1 MGLIKFLQNYDNN
14 KNIKKLRKIADLVVA
29 KKDYYENLDDISL
42 KDQTN
47 VLKQRLNNGESLDD
61 ILPDAYALVGEAA
74 WRVLKQRPYYTQI
87 LGGIVLH
94 QGRIAEMKTGEGKT
108 LVATLPS
115 FLNAL
120 TGNPVHVVTV
130 NEYLAKYHSEWMGKI
145 HEFLGL
151 KVGFIY
157 ANQDPQSKKQAYL
170 CDIIYGT
177 NSEFGFDYLR
187 DNMVV
192 RKQDRM
198 TRGLYFA
205 IVDEVDSILID
216 EARTPLIISGP
227 SGDNS
232 EVYLTACRFA
242 KTLRADDVSI
252 DEKKKTIHL
261 TESGIEKAE
270 RFYRIDSL
278 SDIENT
284 QINHN
289 INNAIRAKFLMK
301 RDNDYIVRDGEVLI
315 VDEFTGR
322 VMVGRRYSDGLHQ
335 AIEAKEGVKINAE
348 NKTIATIT
356 LQNFFKM
363 YKKLSG
369 MTGTAKTEESEFK
382 SIYGLDVVV
391 IPTNKPVIRIDKND
405 RFFFSHEAK
414 IKAIIEEIKESYEK
428 GQPVLV
434 GTVTVEKSEELSKAL
449 RKNKIPHNVLN
460 AKNHA
465 KEAEIIA
472 QAGRLGAV
480 TIATN
485 MAGRGTD
492 ILLGGNADF
501 MAKNELK
508 KAGFSDEVINKATSY
523 FVPDEEEVQQA
534 HKLYVDTLEKLAPEI
549 KENREK
555 VIALGGLKIVG
566 TERHESRRI
575 DNQLRGRAGRQGE
588 PGYSVFYISADDDLS
603 RVFGSDRLK
612 AMAQAFKLDSD
623 ASIDWKFFSRG
634 VETAQKKVEG
644 YNFSVRKNIVEFD
657 NVLNK
662 QREEVYALRD
672 RILEG
677 ENMHNRILEMIDEVV
692 ENIVDEYYD
701 FKEPED
707 ADIVGLNAE
716 LEKRLLA
723 PETNF
728 VTVEKLHKY
737 SKGELVKMIA
747 DLVKERYEAKIV
759 EDEKIGVKFDDVER
773 TIMLR
778 IIDRKWIDHIDDM
791 DNLRMGIGLR
801 GYGNQ
806 NPITIY
812 QQEGFDM
819 FEQMGISMR
828 KDIVDA
834 LMAVKIQVVGQTPQM
849 PARKPVTT
857 IKPKATKVNSANET
871 IGRNSPCPCGS
882 GKKYKNCCGKNA

>member
-1 MGLIKFLQNYDNN
+1 MGLIKWIQNFDNN
-14 KNIKKLRKIADLVVA
+14 KNIKKLKKIADVIVE
-29 KKDYYENLDDISL
+29 KRDYYEKMSDEEL
-42 KDQTN
+42 KSQTAN
-47 VLKQRLNNGESLDD
+47 FKNMLKEGKTLDD
-61 ILPDAYALVGEAA
+61 ILPDAYAVVSEAA
-74 WRVLKQRPYYTQI
+74 YRVLKQRPYYTQL

-115 FLNAL
+115 YLNAL
-120 TGNPVHVVTV
+120 SGNPVHVVTV
-130 NEYLAKYHSEWMGKI
+130 NEYLAKYHSDWMGKI

-151 KVGFIY
+151 TVGYIY
-157 ANQDPQSKKQAYL
+157 SGQDPQDKKKAYD

-198 TRGLYFA
+198 TRGLVFA

-227 SGDNS
+227 SGDKS
-232 EVYLTACRFA
+232 DVYLTACRFA
-242 KTLRADDVSI
+242 KTLKDEDVEI

-261 TESGIEKAE
+261 TETGIEKAE
-270 RFYRIDSL
+270 RFYKIDNL
-278 SDIENT
+278 SDIDNT
-284 QINHN
+284 QINHD
-289 INNAIRAKFLMK
+289 INNAIRARFLMK

-322 VMVGRRYSDGLHQ
+322 IMVGRRYSDGLHQ
-335 AIEAKEGVKINAE
+335 AIEAKEGVKVNAE

-356 LQNFFKM
+356 LQNYFKM

-391 IPTNKPVIRIDKND
+391 IPTNKPVIREDANDK
-405 RFFFSHEAK
+405 FYFSHESK
-414 IKAIIEEIKESYEK
+414 IRGIIEEIRESYEK

-434 GTVTVEKSEELSKAL
+434 GTITVEKSEELSKAL
-449 RKNKIPHNVLN
+449 RREKIPHNVLN

-501 MAKNELK
+501 MAKAELK
-508 KAGFSDEVINKATSY
+508 KAGFSDEVISDATAY
-523 FVPDEEEVQQA
+523 TIKDDEEVKKA
-534 HKLYVDTLEKLAPEI
+534 HKLYVETLEKLAPEI

-588 PGYSVFYISADDDLS
+588 PGYSIFYISADDDLS

-612 AMAQAFKLDSD
+612 SLAQAFKLDEDTAIS
-623 ASIDWKFFSRG
+623 WKFFSRG
-634 VETAQKKVEG
+634 VENAQRKVEG
-644 YNFSVRKNIVEFD
+644 YNFSTRKNVVEFD

-662 QREEVYALRD
+662 QREEVYALRN

-677 ENMHNRILEMIDEVV
+677 ENMHERILKMIDECV
-692 ENIVDEYYD
+692 ENIVNEYSNY
-701 FKEPED
+701 KQVEE
-707 ADIVGLNAE
+707 ADIEGFNAE
-716 LEKRLLA
+716 LEKRLLL
-723 PETNF
+723 PGTNLI
-728 VTVEKLHKY
+728 TEELLNKY
-737 SKGELVKMIA
+737 SKKELENVISEKI
-747 DLVKERYEAKIV
+747 KERYEEKIT
-759 EDEKIGVKFDDVER
+759 EDEKLGVKFDDVER

-778 IIDRKWIDHIDDM
+778 IIDKKWIDHIDDM
-791 DNLRMGIGLR
+791 DNLRIGIGLR
-801 GYGNQ
+801 GYANQ
-806 NPITIY
+806 NPVTVY

-819 FEQMGISMR
+819 FDEMGESMR
-828 KDIVDA
+828 KEIVEA
-834 LMAVKIQVVGQTPQM
+834 LLNVKIQVVNNHAVAPQ
-849 PARKPVTT
+849 RKKLQEY
-857 IKPKATKVNSANET
+857 KPQATKKNTEGV
-871 IGRNSPCPCGS
+871 IGRNAPCPCGS
-882 GKKYKNCCGKNA
+882 GKKYKNCCGK

>member
-1 MGLIKFLQNYDNN
+1 MGLIKWIQNYDNN
-14 KNIKKLRKIADLVVA
+14 KNIKKLKKIADVIVS
-29 KKDYYENLDDISL
+29 KRDIYEKMSDEEL
-42 KDQTN
+42 KSQTGI
-47 VLKQRLNNGESLDD
+47 LKERLKNGETLDS
-61 ILPDAYALVGEAA
+61 ILPDAFSVVSEAA
-74 WRVLKQRPYYTQI
+74 YRVLKQRPYYTQL

-115 FLNAL
+115 YLNAL

-130 NEYLAKYHSEWMGKI
+130 NEYLAKYHSDWMGKI

-151 KVGFIY
+151 SVGYIY
-157 ANQDPQSKKQAYL
+157 SGQDPQDKKKAYA

-192 RKQDRM
+192 RKEDRI
-198 TRGLYFA
+198 TRGLSFA

-227 SGDNS
+227 SGDKS
-232 EVYLTACRFA
+232 EIYQTACRFS
-242 KTLRADDVSI
+242 KTLKDDDVEI

-261 TESGIEKAE
+261 TETGISKAE
-270 RFYRIDSL
+270 RFYNIDNL
-278 SDIENT
+278 SDIDNT
-284 QINHN
+284 QINHD
-289 INNAIRAKFLMK
+289 INNAIRARFLMK

-391 IPTNKPVIRIDKND
+391 VPTNKPVIREDANDK
-405 RFFFSHEAK
+405 FYFSHESK
-414 IKAIIEEIKESYEK
+414 IRGIIEEIKESYEK

-434 GTVTVEKSEELSKAL
+434 GTITVEKSEELSKAL
-449 RKNKIPHNVLN
+449 RREKIPHNVLN

-501 MAKNELK
+501 MAKAELK
-508 KAGFSDEVINKATSY
+508 KAGYSDEVISDATAY
-523 FVPDEEEVQQA
+523 TIKDDEDVKKA
-534 HKLYVDTLEKLAPEI
+534 HKLYVETLEKLAPEI

-555 VIALGGLKIVG
+555 VLALGGLKIVG

-588 PGYSVFYISADDDLS
+588 PGYSIFYISADDDLS
-603 RVFGSDRLK
+603 RIFGSDRLK
-612 AMAQAFKLDSD
+612 SLAQMFKLDND
-623 ASIDWKFFSRG
+623 ASISWKFFSRG
-634 VETAQKKVEG
+634 VENAQRKVEG
-644 YNFSVRKNIVEFD
+644 YNFTTRKNVVEFD

-662 QREEVYALRD
+662 QREEVYSLRN

-677 ENMHNRILEMIDEVV
+677 ENMHERILEMIDECV
-692 ENIVDEYYD
+692 ENITNEFYN
-701 FKEPED
+701 FKQVEE
-707 ADIVGLNAE
+707 ADISGFNAE

-723 PETNF
+723 PETNLI
-728 VTVEKLHKY
+728 TAELLNKY
-737 SKGELVKMIA
+737 SKKELEKIIS
-747 DLVKERYEAKIV
+747 DKVKERYEEKIT
-759 EDEKIGVKFDDVER
+759 EDEKLGVKFDDVER

-778 IIDRKWIDHIDDM
+778 IIDKKWIDHIDDM
-791 DNLRMGIGLR
+791 DNLRIGIGLR
-801 GYGNQ
+801 GYANQ
-806 NPITIY
+806 NPVTVY

-819 FEQMGISMR
+819 FDEMGESMR
-828 KDIVDA
+828 KEIVEA
-834 LMAVKIQVVGQTPQM
+834 LLNVKIQVINNKAVAPQ
-849 PARKPVTT
+849 RKKLQEY
-857 IKPKATKVNSANET
+857 KPQATKKNNDGL

-882 GKKYKNCCGKNA
+882 G

>member
-1 MGLIKFLQNYDNN
+1 MGLIQFIQNFDNN
-14 KNIKKLRKIADLVVA
+14 RNVKKLKKIADVVVG
-29 KKDYYENLDDISL
+29 KKEQYEAYDDATL
-42 KDQTN
+42 KAQTE
-47 VLKQRLNNGESLDD
+47 VLKERLKNGETLDD
-61 ILPDAYALVGEAA
+61 ILPDAYALVSETA

-120 TGNPVHVVTV
+120 TGKPVHVVTV
-130 NEYLAKYHSEWMGKI
+130 NEYLAKYHSDWMGKI

-151 KVGFIY
+151 SVGYIY
-157 ANQDPQSKKQAYL
+157 SGQDLEDKKKAYA

-177 NSEFGFDYLR
+177 NSEFGFDFLR

-192 RKQDRM
+192 RKEDRM
-198 TRGLYFA
+198 TRGLHFA

-227 SGDNS
+227 SGDKS
-232 EVYLTACRFA
+232 EVYITACRFA
-242 KTLRADDVSI
+242 KTLKDEDVEI

-261 TESGIEKAE
+261 TESGITKAE

-278 SDIENT
+278 SDIDNT
-284 QINHN
+284 QINHD
-289 INNAIRAKFLMK
+289 INNAIRARFMMK
-301 RDNDYIVRDGEVLI
+301 RDNDYIVRNGEVLI

-322 VMVGRRYSDGLHQ
+322 IMVGRRYSDGLHQ
-335 AIEAKEGVKINAE
+335 AIEAKENVKVNAE

-391 IPTNKPVIRIDKND
+391 IPTNKPVIRQDKND
-405 RFFFSHEAK
+405 KFYFSHEAK
-414 IKAIIEEIKESYEK
+414 IKGIIQEIKESYDK

-434 GTVTVEKSEELSKAL
+434 GTITVEKSEELSKAL
-449 RKNKIPHNVLN
+449 RHAGIPHNVLN

-501 MAKNELK
+501 MAKDELRKAGYSEDVISKATAYSIEDDEEVK
-508 KAGFSDEVINKATSY
+508 KAHA
-523 FVPDEEEVQQA
+523 
-534 HKLYVDTLEKLAPEI
+534 LYVETLNKIAPEI

-588 PGYSVFYISADDDLS
+588 PGMSVFYLSADDDLS
-603 RVFGSDRLK
+603 RVFGSERLK
-612 AMAQAFKLDSD
+612 AMASMLKLDD
-623 ASIDWKFFSRG
+623 DTSINWKFFSRG
-634 VETAQKKVEG
+634 VENAQKKVEG
-644 YNFSVRKNIVEFD
+644 YNFTTRKNVVEFD

-677 ENMHNRILEMIDEVV
+677 ENMHQRICEMIEEVV
-692 ENIVDEYYD
+692 GGIVAEYASVRD
-701 FKEPED
+701 VD
-707 ADIVGLNAE
+707 DIDIEAFNAK
-716 LEKRLLA
+716 LEERLLE
-723 PETNF
+723 PGTNF
-728 VTVEKLHKY
+728 VDEHMIKSL
-737 SKGELVKMIA
+737 SKQELQRTIA
-747 DLVKERYEAKIV
+747 NKVRERYEAKIK
-759 EDEKIGVKFDDVER
+759 EDEKLGVKFDDVER

-778 IIDRKWIDHIDDM
+778 ILDRKWVDHIDDM
-791 DNLRMGIGLR
+791 DNLRIGIGLR
-801 GYGNQ
+801 GYANQ
-806 NPITIY
+806 NPVTVY

-819 FEQMGISMR
+819 FDEMGDNMR
-828 KDIVDA
+828 KEIVEA
-834 LMAVKIQVVGQTPQM
+834 LLNVKIQIAGNRAVAPERKKLQEYSQT
-849 PARKPVTT
+849 
-857 IKPKATKVNSANET
+857 ATKKNASGE

-882 GKKYKNCCGKNA
+882 GKKYKNCCGK

>member
-1 MGLIKFLQNYDNN
+1 MGLFSFLANFDNN
-14 KNIKKLRKIADLVVA
+14 RNIKKLQKIADEVVA
-29 KKDYYENLDDISL
+29 KKEYYEGLDDLTLKAQTQVL
-42 KDQTN
+42 KD
-47 VLKQRLNNGESLDD
+47 RLANGEKIDA
-61 ILPDAYALVGEAA
+61 ILPDAYAVISEAA
-74 WRVLKQRPYYTQI
+74 WRVLKLRPFYSQL
-87 LGGIVLH
+87 LGAIVLH

-108 LVATLPS
+108 LVATLPCY
-115 FLNAL
+115 LNAL
-120 TGNPVHVVTV
+120 TGEQVHVVTV
-130 NEYLAKYHSEWMGKI
+130 NEYLAKYQSELMGKI

-151 KVGFIY
+151 SVGVIY
-157 ANQDPQSKKQAYL
+157 ANQDPEEKRKAYE
-170 CDIIYGT
+170 CDIVYGT

-192 RKQDRM
+192 NSKDKV
-198 TRGLYFA
+198 TRGLSFA

-242 KTLRADDVSI
+242 KTLKNDDVSI
-252 DEKKKTIHL
+252 EEKKKAINL

-270 RFYRIDSL
+270 RFYRIDNL
-278 SDIENT
+278 SDIDNT

-289 INNAIRAKFLMK
+289 INNAIRARFMMK
-301 RDNDYIVRDGEVLI
+301 RDSDYIVRDGEVLI

-335 AIEAKEGVKINAE
+335 AIEAKEGVKVNAE

-356 LQNFFKM
+356 LQNYFKM

-369 MTGTAKTEESEFK
+369 MTGTAKTEEAEFK

-405 RFFFSHEAK
+405 KFYFSNEAK
-414 IKAIIEEIKESYEK
+414 IKAIIDEIVATHES

-434 GTVTVEKSEELSKAL
+434 GTTTVEKSEEISKAL
-449 RKNKIPHNVLN
+449 RRFKVPHNVLN

-465 KEAEIIA
+465 KEAEIVA

-508 KAGFSDEVINKATSY
+508 KAGYSDEVIGKATSY
-523 FVPDEEEVQQA
+523 FIPDEPEVHEA
-534 HKLYVDTLEKLAPEI
+534 HDLYVKTLEDLAPEI

-555 VIALGGLKIVG
+555 VIELGGLKIIG

-575 DNQLRGRAGRQGE
+575 DNQLRGRSGRQGE
-588 PGYSVFYISADDDLS
+588 PGYSIFYISADDNLA

-612 AMAQAFKLDSD
+612 SMAQMLKLDAD
-623 ASIDWKFFSRG
+623 TSIDWKFFSKG
-634 VETAQKKVEG
+634 VENAQKKVEG
-644 YNFSVRKNIVEFD
+644 YNFSARKSVVEFD
-657 NVLNK
+657 NVLNR
-662 QREEVYALRD
+662 QREEVYALRN
-672 RILEG
+672 RILNA
-677 ENMHNRILEMIDEVV
+677 ENMHERILQMIDECV
-692 ENIVDEYYD
+692 ENIVED
-701 FKEPED
+701 FYGFRQIED
-707 ADIVGLNAE
+707 ADVEGLNAE
-716 LEKRLLA
+716 LEKRLIE

-728 VTVEKLHKY
+728 VDMQMLKKY
-737 SKGELVKMIA
+737 SKAELVNKISEH
-747 DLVKERYEAKIV
+747 VRERYEAKIA
-759 EDEKIGVKFDDVER
+759 EDEKLGVKFDEVER

-778 IIDRKWIDHIDDM
+778 IVDRKWIDHIDDM

-806 NPITIY
+806 DPITIY

-819 FEQMGISMR
+819 FEEMGTSMR
-828 KDIVDA
+828 KEIVEA
-834 LMAVKIQVVGQTPQM
+834 LLNVKIQVVGNVAKTPE
-849 PARKPVTT
+849 RKKIAQAPQ
-857 IKPKATKVNSANET
+857 KSTKVNSEV
-871 IGRNSPCPCGS
+871 IGRNAPCPCGS
-882 GKKYKNCCGKNA
+882 GKKYKNCCGK

>member
-1 MGLIKFLQNYDNN
+1 MGLIKWIQNFDNN
-14 KNIKKLRKIADLVVA
+14 KNIKKLKKVADVIVS
-29 KKDYYENLDDISL
+29 KKETYEKMSDDEL
-42 KDQTN
+42 KSQT
-47 VLKQRLNNGESLDD
+47 VILKKRLEAGETLDD
-61 ILPDAYALVGEAA
+61 ILPDAYAVVSEAA
-74 WRVLKQRPYYTQI
+74 YRVLKQRPYYTQL

-115 FLNAL
+115 YLNAL
-120 TGNPVHVVTV
+120 SGNPVHVVTV
-130 NEYLAKYHSEWMGKI
+130 NEYLAKYHSDWMGKI

-151 KVGFIY
+151 TVGYIY
-157 ANQDPQSKKQAYL
+157 SGQDPQDKKKAYD

-192 RKQDRM
+192 RKADRM
-198 TRGLYFA
+198 TRGLVFA

-227 SGDNS
+227 SGDKS
-232 EVYLTACRFA
+232 EIYLTACRFA
-242 KTLRADDVSI
+242 KTLRDEDVEI

-261 TESGIEKAE
+261 TETGIEKAE
-270 RFYRIDSL
+270 RFYKIDNL
-278 SDIENT
+278 SDIDNT
-284 QINHN
+284 QINHD
-289 INNAIRAKFLMK
+289 INNAIRARFLMK
-301 RDNDYIVRDGEVLI
+301 KDNDYIVRDGEVLI

-322 VMVGRRYSDGLHQ
+322 VMIGRRYSDGLHQ
-335 AIEAKEGVKINAE
+335 AIEAKEGVKVNAE

-356 LQNFFKM
+356 LQNYFKM

-391 IPTNKPVIRIDKND
+391 IPTNKPVIREDANDK
-405 RFFFSHEAK
+405 FYFSHDSK
-414 IKAIIEEIKESYEK
+414 IRGIIEEIKESYEK

-434 GTVTVEKSEELSKAL
+434 GTITVEKSEELSKAL
-449 RKNKIPHNVLN
+449 RREKIPHNVLN

-501 MAKNELK
+501 MAKAELK
-508 KAGFSDEVINKATSY
+508 KAGFSDEVISDATAYTIKDDEDVKKAH
-523 FVPDEEEVQQA
+523 A
-534 HKLYVDTLEKLAPEI
+534 LYVETLEKLAPEI

-588 PGYSVFYISADDDLS
+588 PGYSIFYISADDDLA

-612 AMAQAFKLDSD
+612 SLAQLFKLDED
-623 ASIDWKFFSRG
+623 ASIGWKFFSRG
-634 VETAQKKVEG
+634 VENAQKKVES
-644 YNFSVRKNIVEFD
+644 YNFTTRRNVVEFD

-662 QREEVYALRD
+662 QREEVYSLRN

-677 ENMHNRILEMIDEVV
+677 ENMHERILEMIDECV
-692 ENIVDEYYD
+692 ENIVNQFSNYRQVE
-701 FKEPED
+701 E
-707 ADIVGLNAE
+707 ADIEGFNAE
-716 LEKRLLA
+716 LEKRLLL
-723 PETNF
+723 PGTNLIN
-728 VTVEKLHKY
+728 EELLNKY
-737 SKGELVKMIA
+737 SKKELENIISDKI
-747 DLVKERYEAKIV
+747 KERYEEKIT
-759 EDEKIGVKFDDVER
+759 EDEKLGVKFDEVER

-778 IIDRKWIDHIDDM
+778 IIDKKWIDHIDDM
-791 DNLRMGIGLR
+791 DNLRIGIGLR
-801 GYGNQ
+801 GYANQ
-806 NPITIY
+806 NPVTVY

-819 FEQMGISMR
+819 FDEMGESMR
-828 KDIVDA
+828 KEIVEA
-834 LMAVKIQVVGQTPQM
+834 LLNVKIQVVNNHAVAPQ
-849 PARKPVTT
+849 RKKLQEY
-857 IKPKATKVNSANET
+857 KPQATKKNTEGE

-882 GKKYKNCCGKNA
+882 GKKYKNCCGR

>member
-644 YNFSVRKNIVEFD
+644 YNFSVRKNVVEFD

-759 EDEKIGVKFDDVER
+759 EDEKLGVKFDDVER

>member
-14 KNIKKLRKIADLVVA
+14 KNLKKLNKIADQIVA
-29 KKDYYENLDDISL
+29 KKDYYAGLSDDEL
-42 KDQTN
+42 KAKTGE
-47 VLKQRLNNGESLDD
+47 LKKELSEGKTLDD
-61 ILPDAYALVGEAA
+61 ILPDAYALVSEASF
-74 WRVLKQRPYYTQI
+74 RVLKQRPYYTQL

-120 TGNPVHVVTV
+120 SGNPVHVVTV

-151 KVGFIY
+151 SVGFIY
-157 ANQDPQSKKQAYL
+157 ANQDIESKRKAYQ

-192 RKQDRM
+192 RKTDRLS
-198 TRGLYFA
+198 RGLYFA

-242 KTLRADDVSI
+242 KTLKPEDVSI

-278 SDIENT
+278 SDIDNT

-289 INNAIRAKFLMK
+289 INNAIRARFMMK

-335 AIEAKEGVKINAE
+335 AIEAKEGVKVKAE

-356 LQNFFKM
+356 LQNYFKM

-414 IKAIIEEIKESYEK
+414 IKAVIEEIKESYQK

-434 GTVTVEKSEELSKAL
+434 GTTTVEKSEELSKAL
-449 RKNKIPHNVLN
+449 RKEKIPHNVLN

-472 QAGRLGAV
+472 QAGRLGSV

-492 ILLGGNADF
+492 ILLGGNAEF

-508 KAGFSDEVINKATSY
+508 KAGYSDEVIAKATSY
-523 FVPDEEEVQQA
+523 SVPDEEEVQNA
-534 HKLYVDTLEKLAPEI
+534 HALYVLTLEKLAPEI
-549 KENREK
+549 AENRKK
-555 VIALGGLKIVG
+555 VIELGGLKIVG

-588 PGYSVFYISADDDLS
+588 PGYSIFYISADDDLS

-612 AMAQAFKLDSD
+612 SMAQMFKLDSD

-644 YNFSVRKNIVEFD
+644 YNFTTRKNVVEFD

-662 QREEVYALRD
+662 QREEVYALRN
-672 RILEG
+672 RILDG
-677 ENMHNRILEMIDEVV
+677 ENMHSRILEMIDEVV
-692 ENIVDEYYD
+692 ELTLDEYYD
-701 FKEPED
+701 NKNPENSDIEGLNRELERRLLEPES
-707 ADIVGLNAE
+707 
-716 LEKRLLA
+716 
-723 PETNF
+723 NF
-728 VTVEKLHKY
+728 VTQEMVEKY
-737 SKGELVKMIA
+737 SKHELIKLISDKVR
-747 DLVKERYEAKIV
+747 ERYEAKIV
-759 EDEKIGVKFDDVER
+759 EDEKLGVKFDDVER

-778 IIDRKWIDHIDDM
+778 VIDRKWIDHIDDM
-791 DNLRMGIGLR
+791 DNLRIGIGLR

-806 NPITIY
+806 NPIITY

-819 FEQMGISMR
+819 FEQMGIAMR
-828 KDIVDA
+828 KEIVEA
-834 LMAVKIQVVGQTPQM
+834 LMGVKIQVVGNTPKT
-849 PARKPVTT
+849 PERKKIP
-857 IKPKATKVNSANET
+857 ISLPKGTKTNKGEV

>member
-1 MGLIKFLQNYDNN
+1 MGLIKWIQNFDNN
-14 KNIKKLRKIADLVVA
+14 KNIKKLKKIADVIVE
-29 KKDYYENLDDISL
+29 KRDYYEKMSDEEL
-42 KDQTN
+42 KSQTAN
-47 VLKQRLNNGESLDD
+47 FKNMLKEGKTLDD
-61 ILPDAYALVGEAA
+61 ILPDAYAVVSEAA
-74 WRVLKQRPYYTQI
+74 YRVLKQRPYYTQL

-115 FLNAL
+115 YLNAL
-120 TGNPVHVVTV
+120 SGNPVHVVTV
-130 NEYLAKYHSEWMGKI
+130 NEYLAKYHSDWMGKI

-151 KVGFIY
+151 TVGYIY
-157 ANQDPQSKKQAYL
+157 SGQDPQDKKKAYD

-198 TRGLYFA
+198 TRGLVFA

-227 SGDNS
+227 SGDKS
-232 EVYLTACRFA
+232 DVYLTACRFA
-242 KTLRADDVSI
+242 KTLKDEDVEI

-261 TESGIEKAE
+261 TETGIEKAE
-270 RFYRIDSL
+270 RFYKIDNL
-278 SDIENT
+278 SDIDNT
-284 QINHN
+284 QINHD
-289 INNAIRAKFLMK
+289 INNAIRARFLMK

-322 VMVGRRYSDGLHQ
+322 IMVGRRYSDGLHQ
-335 AIEAKEGVKINAE
+335 AIEAKEGVKVNAE

-356 LQNFFKM
+356 LQNYFKM

-391 IPTNKPVIRIDKND
+391 IPTNKPVIREDANDK
-405 RFFFSHEAK
+405 FYFSHESK
-414 IKAIIEEIKESYEK
+414 IRGIIEEIRESYEK

-434 GTVTVEKSEELSKAL
+434 GTITVEKSEELSKAL
-449 RKNKIPHNVLN
+449 RREKIPHNVLN

-501 MAKNELK
+501 MAKAELK
-508 KAGFSDEVINKATSY
+508 KAGFSDEVISDATAY
-523 FVPDEEEVQQA
+523 TIKDDEEVKKA
-534 HKLYVDTLEKLAPEI
+534 HKLYVETLEKLAPEI

-588 PGYSVFYISADDDLS
+588 PGYSIFYISADDDLS

-612 AMAQAFKLDSD
+612 SLAQAFKLDEDTAIS
-623 ASIDWKFFSRG
+623 WKFFSRG
-634 VETAQKKVEG
+634 VENAQRKVES
-644 YNFSVRKNIVEFD
+644 YNFSTRKNVVEFD

-662 QREEVYALRD
+662 QREEVYALRN

-677 ENMHNRILEMIDEVV
+677 ENMHERILKMIDECV
-692 ENIVDEYYD
+692 ENIVNEYSNY
-701 FKEPED
+701 KQVEE
-707 ADIVGLNAE
+707 ADIEGFNAE
-716 LEKRLLA
+716 LEKRLLL
-723 PETNF
+723 PGTNLI
-728 VTVEKLHKY
+728 TEELLNKY
-737 SKGELVKMIA
+737 SKKELENVISEKI
-747 DLVKERYEAKIV
+747 KERYEEKIT
-759 EDEKIGVKFDDVER
+759 EDEKLGVKFDDVER

-778 IIDRKWIDHIDDM
+778 IIDKKWIDHIDDM
-791 DNLRMGIGLR
+791 DNLRIGIGLR
-801 GYGNQ
+801 GYANQ
-806 NPITIY
+806 NPVTVY

-819 FEQMGISMR
+819 FDEMGESMR
-828 KDIVDA
+828 KEIVEA
-834 LMAVKIQVVGQTPQM
+834 LLNVKIQVVNNHAVAPQ
-849 PARKPVTT
+849 RKKLQEY
-857 IKPKATKVNSANET
+857 KPQATKKNTEGV
-871 IGRNSPCPCGS
+871 IGRNAPCPCGS
-882 GKKYKNCCGKNA
+882 GKKYKNCCGK

>member
-14 KNIKKLRKIADLVVA
+14 KNIKKLNKIADQIVA
-29 KKDYYENLDDISL
+29 KKDYYAGLSDDEL
-42 KDQTN
+42 KAKTGE
-47 VLKQRLNNGESLDD
+47 LKKELSEGKTLDD
-61 ILPDAYALVGEAA
+61 ILPDAYALVSEASF
-74 WRVLKQRPYYTQI
+74 RVLKQRPYYTQL

-120 TGNPVHVVTV
+120 SGNPVHVVTV

-151 KVGFIY
+151 SVGFIY
-157 ANQDPQSKKQAYL
+157 ANQDIESKRKAYQ

-192 RKQDRM
+192 RKTDRLS
-198 TRGLYFA
+198 RGLYFA

-242 KTLRADDVSI
+242 KTLKPEDVSI

-278 SDIENT
+278 SDIDNT

-289 INNAIRAKFLMK
+289 INNAIRARFMMK

-335 AIEAKEGVKINAE
+335 AIEAKEGVKVKAE

-356 LQNFFKM
+356 LQNYFKM

-414 IKAIIEEIKESYEK
+414 IKAVIEEIKESYQK

-434 GTVTVEKSEELSKAL
+434 GTTTVEKSEELSKAL
-449 RKNKIPHNVLN
+449 RKEKIPHNVLN

-472 QAGRLGAV
+472 QAGRLGSV

-492 ILLGGNADF
+492 ILLGGNAEF

-508 KAGFSDEVINKATSY
+508 KAGYSDEVIAKATSY
-523 FVPDEEEVQQA
+523 SVPDEEEVQNA
-534 HKLYVDTLEKLAPEI
+534 HALYVSTLEKLAPEI
-549 KENREK
+549 AENRKK
-555 VIALGGLKIVG
+555 VIELGGLKIVG

-588 PGYSVFYISADDDLS
+588 PGYSIFYISADDDLS

-612 AMAQAFKLDSD
+612 SMAQMFKLDSD

-644 YNFSVRKNIVEFD
+644 YNFTTRKNVVEFD

-662 QREEVYALRD
+662 QREEVYTLRN
-672 RILEG
+672 RILDG
-677 ENMHNRILEMIDEVV
+677 ENMHSRILEMIDEVV
-692 ENIVDEYYD
+692 ELTLDEYYD
-701 FKEPED
+701 NKNPENSDLEGLNRELERRLLEPESN
-707 ADIVGLNAE
+707 IVTQE
-716 LEKRLLA
+716 M
-723 PETNF
+723 
-728 VTVEKLHKY
+728 VEKY
-737 SKGELVKMIA
+737 SKHELIKLISDKVR
-747 DLVKERYEAKIV
+747 ERYEAKIV
-759 EDEKIGVKFDDVER
+759 EDEKLGVKFDDVER

-778 IIDRKWIDHIDDM
+778 VIDRKWIDHIDDM
-791 DNLRMGIGLR
+791 DNLRIGIGLR

-806 NPITIY
+806 NPIITY

-819 FEQMGISMR
+819 FEQMGIAMR
-828 KDIVDA
+828 KEIVEA
-834 LMAVKIQVVGQTPQM
+834 LMGVKIQVVGNTPKT
-849 PARKPVTT
+849 PERKKIP
-857 IKPKATKVNSANET
+857 ISLPKGTKINQGEV